1 MSRFDALTRGALLA
15 LMAPLLL
22 GACSAEQRKERYLQR
37 GLEHM
42 QAQRYEKAGVE
53 FRNAAQIDPQDAQA
67 RFLVGQV
74 AERQGKV
81 RDAAGHYLATLD
93 IDGAHPGAGAAMAR
107 MYALGGIP
115 EKAMALVGPGLER
128 NPADADLLTVRAV
141 VLLQRS
147 DTAAALRDAERAHA
161 LAPENQNAV
170 ALLASLY
177 AQTNQRDKAIAVVSE
192 VIARHPNDVE
202 LNVVLAD
209 LHSTAGDVPAA
220 EAALRRAMNA
230 DPKMLA
236 GRLRLA
242 RFLVLQKDVDAAEV
256 LLREGIGLVP
266 KDPQVK
272 LALVELLASQR
283 GVAAAEAE
291 IQRLLAADSGDD
303 DLRLALGGLHE
314 RLDRPEQAAVDY
326 KSVVEHAGRR
336 PEGLTARN
344 RLAALAVRAERL
356 EEAGRLVAE
365 VLAEN
370 PRDADALTLRGN
382 LALARGQ
389 VDAAIADLRAVLRD
403 QPKAAAVARA
413 LARAHQRNGD
423 DSLAEEALRS
433 ALQDSPADAGLR
445 LDLANLLAQSGRLA
459 QARPLLETLVR
470 ERPGDLD
477 VQQALF
483 AMQLAQK
490 DYTAAGV
497 TTQQMQRLSPQS
509 SLGPYLAGELANAQG
524 HGTAALAA
532 YERAL
537 SLRPAA
543 TEPLAGIV
551 KILLQDKQI
560 AAAAARVQ
568 QAVAAYPVNPALHMM
583 RGEIDVMA
591 GRHAEAV
598 IAFKEASRLAPA
610 WWKPY
615 RGEAIALL
623 ASRQS
628 EQAIAALRRGLERSG
643 GAPELVTDLASL
655 LEREGRAAEAIR
667 VYEQA
672 VAHDD
677 RQQFAVNNLAML
689 LANYG
694 GASEDMSRALALIGT
709 LAGSTDPGVLDTRGW
724 VKLKAGQVAEAVV
737 LLQQAAD
744 GLPNVPAVRY
754 HLAMAQLQSGD
765 SSAARRNLELV
776 LASEQKFQ
784 GRDDAS
790 RALEKLKGRG

>member
-1 MSRFDALTRGALLA
+1 
-15 LMAPLLL
+15 
-22 GACSAEQRKERYLQR
+22 
-37 GLEHM
+37 
-42 QAQRYEKAGVE
+42 
-53 FRNAAQIDPQDAQA
+53 
-67 RFLVGQV
+67 
-74 AERQGKV
+74 
-81 RDAAGHYLATLD
+81 
-93 IDGAHPGAGAAMAR
+93 
-107 MYALGGIP
+107 
-115 EKAMALVGPGLER
+115 
-128 NPADADLLTVRAV
+128 
-141 VLLQRS
+141 
-147 DTAAALRDAERAHA
+147 
-161 LAPENQNAV
+161 
-170 ALLASLY
+170 
-177 AQTNQRDKAIAVVSE
+177 
-192 VIARHPNDVE
+192 
-202 LNVVLAD
+202 
-209 LHSTAGDVPAA
+209 
-220 EAALRRAMNA
+220 
-230 DPKMLA
+230 
-236 GRLRLA
+236 
-242 RFLVLQKDVDAAEV
+242 
-256 LLREGIGLVP
+256 
-266 KDPQVK
+266 
-272 LALVELLASQR
+272 
-283 GVAAAEAE
+283 
-291 IQRLLAADSGDD
+291 
-303 DLRLALGGLHE
+303 
-314 RLDRPEQAAVDY
+314 
-326 KSVVEHAGRR
+326 
-336 PEGLTARN
+336 
-344 RLAALAVRAERL
+344 
-356 EEAGRLVAE
+356 VAE

-382 LALARGQ
+382 MALARGQ

-413 LARAHQRNGD
+413 LARAHQRKGD
-423 DSLAEEALRS
+423 HSLAEEALRS
-433 ALQDSPADAGLR
+433 ALQGSPADAGLR
-445 LDLANLLAQSGRLA
+445 LDLASLLAQSGRLA
-459 QARPLLETLVR
+459 QARPLLETLAR
-470 ERPGDLD
+470 ERSGDLD

-483 AMQLAQK
+483 AVQLAQK

-509 SLGPYLAGELANAQG
+509 SLGPYLAGELASAQG
-524 HGTAALAA
+524 NGTAALAA

-537 SLRPAA
+537 ALRPAA

-551 KILLQDKQI
+551 KILLQDKQV
-560 AAAAARVQ
+560 AAAAARVR
-568 QAVAAYPVNPALHMM
+568 QAVAAYPANPALHMM
-583 RGEIDVMA
+583 SGEIDVMA
-591 GRHAEAV
+591 ARHAEAV
-598 IAFKEASRLAPA
+598 VAFKEASRLAPA

-643 GAPELVTDLASL
+643 GASELVTDLASL
-655 LEREGRAAEAIR
+655 LEREGRPAEAIR

-784 GRDDAS
+784 GRDDAR
-790 RALEKLKGRG
+790 RALERLKGRG